1 LLGTAAFKWIPPSE
15 LEPLFSEVEQGSN
28 SNQHFFLS
36 STWAKRYLSAWTET
50 ERLGGVVVEGFNA
63 SASSTRAFVALSGEK
78 RRSKIGVPFL
88 SVGFNEAS
96 SPQLKYVTPEINGL
110 YLQNRAATPQEFAE
124 TVAGT
129 VDLLRTRGVNWG
141 EIRLNA
147 VPADY
152 ALTVKQWATGRDF
165 NIHDVDVKKSYLV
178 NLAEIRSRG
187 MQGFIDSRSSN
198 SRAQLR
204 KARRLVESSLGPL
217 VLEMAQ
223 NQEQLDHW
231 FETLKTLH
239 RLRWG
244 ATENGSGFDYPPFDQ
259 FHTRVATDLLK
270 QGQLHLWRIRAGD
283 TDLAYLHIFTSEKSA
298 YFNISGI
305 NYDVSSSF
313 KPGLLAHW
321 LVIQHYLENGFEVYD
336 FMVGTNQYKQSLCTD
351 TRDLH
356 FFSIRQ
362 SNLAF
367 NLEGLLRRSKRAL
380 LGKRSPIRVDSVN

>member
-1 LLGTAAFKWIPPSE
+1 
-15 LEPLFSEVEQGSN
+15 
-28 SNQHFFLS
+28 
-36 STWAKRYLSAWTET
+36 
-50 ERLGGVVVEGFNA
+50 
-63 SASSTRAFVALSGEK
+63 
-78 RRSKIGVPFL
+78 
-88 SVGFNEAS
+88 
-96 SPQLKYVTPEINGL
+96 
-110 YLQNRAATPQEFAE
+110 
-124 TVAGT
+124 
-129 VDLLRTRGVNWG
+129 
-141 EIRLNA
+141 
-147 VPADY
+147 
-152 ALTVKQWATGRDF
+152 
-165 NIHDVDVKKSYLV
+165 
-178 NLAEIRSRG
+178 
-187 MQGFIDSRSSN
+187 
-198 SRAQLR
+198 LR